1 MRNSGRQQRNGE
13 REGSEASKTRGKH
26 DNKLDDNLDN
36 DVDALFRLPLPEFTG
51 ARNALAA
58 RLKKSGRGEEKAA
71 AVLVK
76 ALVKPSISAWAVNQ
90 LYWNH
95 RAAFDRLLAAGERFH
110 KAQSSRL
117 AGKLADMRG
126 ALDARREAL
135 THLTDLA
142 TSLLRDAGAN
152 PGQNPA
158 LDTIRRITTTL
169 EALSAYAQRPDG
181 RHPWRPG
188 RLTHDVDPPGFDS
201 LASFIPSAGVT
212 KPTEEAARIDLNR
225 AAQKSSSAPTNARR
239 KLAPDTQVRQ
249 LEEARKAKIAAAK
262 VSLQEAKRSLTEA
275 RARAQSLEVTQKKVS
290 AEAKKAER
298 QRRDAEESLEKARAV
313 AEGAARRAQSVA
325 VDVEEA
331 ATAVEDAQRSVE
343 RASKELE
350 SLFRESPA
358 R

>member
-1 MRNSGRQQRNGE
+1 MRNSGKQHRNGE
-13 REGSEASKTRGKH
+13 REGSETSTIRWKR
-26 DNKLDDNLDN
+26 DNNLDD
-36 DVDALFRLPLPEFTG
+36 DVEALFRLPLPEFTG
-51 ARNALAA
+51 ARNTLAA
-58 RLKKSGRGEEKAA
+58 RLKKSGRGEEKAE

-95 RAAFDRLLAAGERFH
+95 RDAFDRLIAAGERFH

-142 TSLLRDAGAN
+142 TSLLRDAGPN
-152 PGQNPA
+152 PGQNPTP
-158 LDTIRRITTTL
+158 DTIRRITTTL
-169 EALSAYAQRPDG
+169 EAMSAYAQHSDA

-201 LASFIPSAGVT
+201 LAPFVPGAGVT
-212 KPTEEAARIDLNR
+212 GANEAPARIDLNR
-225 AAQKSSSAPTNARR
+225 ASQKFSSAPTNTRR

-275 RARAQSLEVTQKKVS
+275 RAIAQSLEVTQKKVY
-290 AEAKKAER
+290 AEAKRAEKVR
-298 QRRDAEESLEKARAV
+298 HDAEESLEKARAV
-313 AEGAARRAQSVA
+313 AEDVARRAQSVA

-331 ATAVEDAQRSVE
+331 ATAVEDAQRTVE
-343 RASKELE
+343 RASEELE
-350 SLFRESPA
+350 SLFGESPP